1 MSAVYRTPDDRFTGL
16 PDFPFEPHYR
26 ELASGLR
33 VHYIDEGPR
42 DGRPVLMMHGEPS
55 WCFLYR
61 KMIPPVAAAGFRVLA
76 PDLIGFGKSDKP
88 TSKGDYTYARHVAW
102 MQEWFEA
109 LDLRDVILAC
119 QDWGS
124 LVGLRLVAAMPD
136 RFAGVVLS
144 NGGLPEGQDPPAAFA
159 AWRRFSRWS
168 PVFPIGG
175 ILQRATKRD
184 LSPAEVAAYDAPF
197 PTRAS
202 KAGARIFPSLVPLG
216 PNEAVPDQKHAWAV
230 LETFDKP
237 FTCAF
242 SDGDPI
248 TRGGDA
254 AFRERVPGAA
264 KGSHRTLKGGHFI
277 QEDDPDGF
285 VDAIFDTARAAEQSQ
300 SG

>member
-33 VHYIDEGPR
+33 VHYVDEGPR

-136 RFAGVVLS
+136 RFEHL
-144 NGGLPEGQDPPAAFA
+144 AFE
-159 AWRRFSRWS
+159 RFW
-168 PVFPIGG
+168 
-175 ILQRATKRD
+175 LQPMD
-184 LSPAEVAAYDAPF
+184 
-197 PTRAS
+197 
-202 KAGARIFPSLVPLG
+202 G
-216 PNEAVPDQKHAWAV
+216 PDQ
-230 LETFDKP
+230 
-237 FTCAF
+237 
-242 SDGDPI
+242 
-248 TRGGDA
+248 A
-254 AFRERVPGAA
+254 ANTAA
-264 KGSHRTLKGGHFI
+264 
-277 QEDDPDGF
+277 
-285 VDAIFDTARAAEQSQ
+285 AIDYCLTHPKWRLSVQTHKYI
-300 SG
+300 GVR